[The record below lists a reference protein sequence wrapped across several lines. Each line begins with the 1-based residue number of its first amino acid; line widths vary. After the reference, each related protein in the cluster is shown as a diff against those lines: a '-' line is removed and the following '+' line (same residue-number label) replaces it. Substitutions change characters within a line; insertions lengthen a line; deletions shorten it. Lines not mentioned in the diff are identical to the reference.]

1 MRQVV
6 SNTFTVS
13 QVAHNLTDAR
23 EIKKLRVCLLVVSN
37 QQHFNSEPMI
47 AIAID
52 DEPKALDI
60 VRVFAQ
66 KVPFL
71 ELKATFQDAFEALDF
86 LQKQSV
92 DLIFLDIK
100 MPDISGLEFLRA
112 LPNPP
117 LVIFTTAYAEH
128 AVQSYDFDAVDYLL
142 KPFAL
147 SRFLKACNRAHETL
161 KMRELA
167 SEEAKARPVIVAPTE
182 SIFVKNGYEQV
193 RVMLGDILYLEA
205 GGNYVVFVMKNQK
218 IASRMTMSEAEGVLP
233 PEQFVRIHRSYIVAK
248 SKVERF
254 DRYEVSIAGQ
264 LLPIGANY
272 NTAKLT
278 DV

>member
-1 MRQVV
+1 
-6 SNTFTVS
+6 
-13 QVAHNLTDAR
+13 
-23 EIKKLRVCLLVVSN
+23 
-37 QQHFNSEPMI
+37 MI

-60 VRVFAQ
+60 VRVFAK

-86 LQKQSV
+86 LQKEQV

-128 AVQSYDFDAVDYLL
+128 AVQSYDFDAIDYLL

-147 SRFLKACNRAHETL
+147 SRFLKACTKANELL
-161 KMRELA
+161 KIRSGATEDESKRQSALSGGALARPMLA
-167 SEEAKARPVIVAPTE
+167 STE
-182 SIFVKNGYEQV
+182 SIFVKNSYEQV
-193 RVMLGDILYLEA
+193 RIMLDDILYLEA
-205 GGNYVVFVMKNQK
+205 GGNYVVFVTKSQK

-233 PEQFVRIHRSYIVAK
+233 HEHFVRIHRSYIVAK
-248 SKVERF
+248 NKVERF

-264 LLPIGANY
+264 LIPIGANY
-272 NTAKLT
+272 SSLKLMGI
-278 DV
+278 